1 MGAVSFAKL
10 VQDDPLKRVAMYA
23 YRPISGK
30 VRNSRPMM
38 PGVLPTHFAAGCRGN
53 RAKAG
58 LLTCPTLRAF
68 RPKADSGQCGEQRL
82 LRRRDLQQR
91 ELLPICTAFPFNPLI
106 NLCFGEP
113 LRDKNAFFF
122 R

>member
-23 YRPISGK
+23 YRPISEK

-68 RPKADSGQCGEQRL
+68 PSEGGQWPVWRATSLAETGFTAAGTVADLHG
-82 LRRRDLQQR
+82 
-91 ELLPICTAFPFNPLI
+91 IPF
-106 NLCFGEP
+106 
-113 LRDKNAFFF
+113 
-122 R
+122 